1 MTMGTAHEHY
11 DAETAARL
19 LRGLGEDTVAAAT
32 TSLLRRGIL
41 SKLIRDPKKTKPG
54 RLLKISDPY
63 VSYVSLLTN
72 PHWLCRNQN
81 IIGGPVHRDIFQDA
95 AALEDISAGQDTWRD
110 WPLVSTDGDVAA
122 LIQLVSE
129 DKVRPEH
136 GIDT

>member
-1 MTMGTAHEHY
+1 MGTAHEHY

-63 VSYVSLLTN
+63 V
-72 PHWLCRNQN
+72 LC
-81 IIGGPVHRDIFQDA
+81 VHTLGDSSF
-95 AALEDISAGQDTWRD
+95 
-110 WPLVSTDGDVAA
+110 LV
-122 LIQLVSE
+122 QESE
-129 DKVRPEH
+129 HHRR
-136 GIDT
+136 TCTS